1 MYIYC
6 LRCQRKEACEGLKMV
21 KDRRG
26 RVRAAGKCKKC
37 HTKVSQ
43 YVSKRSKSRSRSHKR
58 RSHSKKRKL
67 RSRSRYHKRS
77 KSLTRKG
84 RQDFV
89 THKGDIVYDV
99 QGHYVRKSR
108 KPYRKISRR
117 SAYRKKSRKSRRRSH
132 RSRRR

>member
-1 MYIYC
+1 MHIYC
-6 LRCQRKEACEGLKMV
+6 LSCKRKQTAEGLKMV

-26 RVRAAGKCKKC
+26 RVRAAGKCGKC

-43 YVSKRSKSRSRSHKR
+43 YVSTRSKSRSHKR
-58 RSHSKKRKL
+58 K
-67 RSRSRYHKRS
+67 SRSRYHKRS

-84 RQDFV
+84 HQDFV

-108 KPYRKISRR
+108 KPYRKVSRR
-117 SAYRKKSRKSRRRSH
+117 SAYRKKSRKSRRRS
-132 RSRRR
+132 RKSRRRSHSRRH